1 MKNFRF
7 SFGFKIG
14 MALSSLSMLI
24 SAAGIA
30 FLYNYT
36 YRALIEQVAKKTVE
50 IGQTSAYLFQEEER
64 EDIKF
69 LKSISESRMQ
79 SLTEFDL
86 SIEPGETKPSIPDD
100 ISEEIMKGDEFQK
113 IVQLLRSIKAASMDH
128 VQPLGFLQQITP
140 EKPAKFR
147 YVYMLAEIPQM
158 PSRKVLK
165 FIADADYEA
174 IDENGDGKIS
184 EEEKAVPIG
193 TLYSVNSREMI
204 NAFDGNS
211 YYSREI
217 YSDKWGKF
225 IGSMVPIKDTDGKVL
240 AILCMEYEVSEVLK
254 QTKQILYISGGII
267 FASFLL
273 SLLFSTIVAYWIAKP
288 INALKDA
295 AEKVSNQNYNVSITT
310 DRQDEIGVLSRTF
323 GSMVRE
329 IQEFTR
335 KLEESNMHLQRLN
348 QSYKRFVPQEFL
360 GFLKKKSITD
370 VDLGDHIQKEMTV
383 FFCDIRSFT
392 ELSEKMSPR
401 DNFQFLN
408 SYLKRVGPV
417 IRNNGGFI
425 DKYIGDAIMALF
437 SDADSALTASV
448 QLLHEIQEYNYF
460 RHKSNYEPI
469 EVGIGLHT
477 GNLIMGTIGESERME
492 GTVISDSVNL
502 ASRIEGLT
510 KYFGASLLISGET
523 FRLVR
528 HKEKFHYRIVDTVKV
543 KGKSASVQ
551 VVEIFDGLPEEKAAL
566 YIKTKEAFEKAV
578 AEYQNREFSK
588 CIIEFQKILE
598 INSSDKASQI
608 YLNRAKHFLEFGVPD
623 EWSGI
628 ESMTE
633 K

>member
-14 MALSSLSMLI
+14 IALSSLSMLI

-69 LKSISESRMQ
+69 LKSVSESRME

-86 SIEPGETKPSIPDD
+86 NIEPGETKPSIPENKAD
-100 ISEEIMKGDEFQK
+100 EIMKGDEFQK
-113 IVQLLRSIKAASMDH
+113 IVQLLRSIKAASLDK
-128 VQPLGFLQQITP
+128 VQPLGFLQQFTP
-140 EKPAKFR
+140 DTPAKFR
-147 YVYMLAEIPQM
+147 YVYLLAEIPQS
-158 PSRKVLK
+158 PSKKILK

-174 IDENGDGKIS
+174 IDENGDGRIT
-184 EEEKAVPIG
+184 EEEKSVPIG
-193 TLYSVNSREMI
+193 TLYSVNNSEMVK
-204 NAFDGNS
+204 AFDGNS
-211 YYSREI
+211 YYSRQI
-217 YSDKWGKF
+217 YSDKWGTF
-225 IGSMVPIKDTDGKVL
+225 IGSMVPIKDSDGKVL
-240 AILCMEYEVSEVLK
+240 AILCMDYEVSEVLK
-254 QTKQILYISGGII
+254 QTKQILYISTGIVL
-267 FASFLL
+267 ASFFL
-273 SLLFSTIVAYWIAKP
+273 SLLFSSVVAYWIAKP

-295 AEKVSNQNYNVSITT
+295 AERVSNQDYEINVAT

-323 GSMVRE
+323 GSMVRD

-335 KLEESNMHLQRLN
+335 KLEETNLHLQKLN

-408 SYLKRVGPV
+408 AYLKRVGPV

-437 SDADSALTASV
+437 EDPDSALNASIE
-448 QLLHEIQEYNYF
+448 LLHEIEIFNF
-460 RHKSNYEPI
+460 VRVESRHQPI

-523 FRLVR
+523 FRLIK
-528 HKEKFHYRIVDTVKV
+528 HKERYHYRVLDTVKV
-543 KGKSASVQ
+543 KGKSVSVQ
-551 VVEIFDGLPEEKAAL
+551 VVEIFDGFPKEKAAL
-566 YIKTKEAFEKAV
+566 YIKTKAAFENAV
-578 AEYQNREFSK
+578 TEYQNREFTK

-598 INSSDKASQI
+598 INSNDKASQI